1 MRRSQRGQAIV
12 NLPKKCLKRE
22 KILSWNSLRNVKQY
36 EDRSEFGQIGEGLG
50 LQLYVGKL
58 CKTGSKL

>member
-1 MRRSQRGQAIV
+1 MRRSQKGQAIV
-12 NLPKKCLKRE
+12 NLKKCLKRE

-36 EDRSEFGQIGEGLG
+36 EDRIEFGQIGEGLG
-50 LQLYVGKL
+50 TAAYVGKL